1 MGAQPG
7 GEAAAWRLR
16 DSLFHYRFC
25 CRLTA
30 GRYRFDLILF
40 DCLKGQKIGLTF
52 LQPKFEQEPSL
63 CASILGI
70 TRKSYGLPEH
80 TRQNAS
86 VSFPKLHTH
95 LSTFLVD
102 HRLPGRGWGK
112 HRQSWQL
119 RGTYSS
125 TCPSSPCTLPEGSD
139 HRHEPIPFTCRFDAQ
154 LLTMSCPT
162 WGIQTAF
169 GYLDIYIYIYI
180 SWLRCWLFTQC
191 VTCPFCISSD
201 ADYLSLCHCCDIV
214 ILGLLTRSNQ
224 TNVQC
229 TASAR

>member
-30 GRYRFDLILF
+30 DRYRFDLILF

-119 RGTYSS
+119 RGHLLQH
-125 TCPSSPCTLPEGSD
+125 LP
-139 HRHEPIPFTCRFDAQ
+139 F
-154 LLTMSCPT
+154 
-162 WGIQTAF
+162 
-169 GYLDIYIYIYI
+169 
-180 SWLRCWLFTQC
+180 
-191 VTCPFCISSD
+191 
-201 ADYLSLCHCCDIV
+201 LSLH
-214 ILGLLTRSNQ
+214 SP
-224 TNVQC
+224 
-229 TASAR
+229 